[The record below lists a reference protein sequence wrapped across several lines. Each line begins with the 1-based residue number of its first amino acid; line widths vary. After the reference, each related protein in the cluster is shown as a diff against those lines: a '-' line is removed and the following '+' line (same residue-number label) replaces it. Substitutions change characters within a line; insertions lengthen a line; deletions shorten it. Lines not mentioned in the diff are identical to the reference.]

1 MNYVKQH
8 DFDLK
13 NKIHSQH
20 TEPKNDIVVEFD
32 CRQLNSNNFQ
42 VIVNLSNMLQDSG
55 LIGKMEYEIFK
66 FNIKSLDTYEKDLI
80 LVK

>member
-1 MNYVKQH
+1 M
-8 DFDLK
+8 
-13 NKIHSQH
+13 
-20 TEPKNDIVVEFD
+20 
-32 CRQLNSNNFQ
+32 NSNNFQ

-55 LIGKMEYEIFK
+55 SIGKMEYDIFK